1 MIFIKKYFLYKYKT
15 ILNRVI
21 WARLLNEIEKERKEK
36 SSNESLPDMVEDSS
50 ESKQESNEDISKR
63 RFLYSKRRFLYSK

>member
-1 MIFIKKYFLYKYKT
+1 MIFIKKYILYKYKT

>member
-1 MIFIKKYFLYKYKT
+1 MIFIKKYILYKYKT

-21 WARLLNEIEKERKEK
+21 WARLMNEIEKERKEK

>member
-1 MIFIKKYFLYKYKT
+1 M
-15 ILNRVI
+15 I

-36 SSNESLPDMVEDSS
+36 YSNESLPDMVEDSN

>member
-1 MIFIKKYFLYKYKT
+1 MFFIKKYILYKYKT

-21 WARLLNEIEKERKEK
+21 WARLMNEIEKERKEK